1 MKRFLLVWL
10 LLPVKCLMATE
21 LIVETK
27 YTGEVYRLKNNQASF
42 EIVIKNTHQPV
53 SFFNGTGFDT
63 FMVKNSDYIVHLE
76 FLEEIKSQTK
86 QVSLQPAYASADYYY
101 RIDSSRSKTM
111 NDMASGAV
119 YSSGGGTGFQ
129 ITHETDTV
137 IVIPKY
143 LVNDTLPIIRVT
155 LESIGLQYTYGAR
168 ENAASR
174 FRRSVSPNNFPN
186 WSGEAERQNILN
198 LIDAS
203 TPVVIS
209 GVVSSSMDMGAV
221 NADATLFISADG
233 LKLHGGLSS
242 GFSSDLS
249 RSKSK
254 PFAGFTGLAY
264 HQGDVN
270 VFQDLG
276 ASAQVSFFG
285 LAFTVDKDYNVTSDG
300 VILYVSPNSEISI
313 SGALAKDLSPFI
325 KSTFFALNNLDMELL
340 RTLYWAHL
348 INELNKAFQ
357 YLTENIN
364 QVMLEQGFPTQG
376 SNGGGNQ
383 NGIGGSS
390 WDDSQGA
397 SHVWGVGGRGGTPCL
412 FCHNEEESKGK
423 VTIGPITIAPKF

>member
-1 MKRFLLVWL
+1 MKRFFLVWL
-10 LLPVKCLMATE
+10 LLPMKCLMATE

-27 YTGEVYRLKNNQASF
+27 YTGEVYRLKNNQTSF
-42 EIVIKNTHQPV
+42 EIVIKDTHQPV

-63 FMVKNSDYIVHLE
+63 FIVKNSDYIVHLE

-111 NDMASGAV
+111 NDMVSGAV
-119 YSSGGGTGFQ
+119 YTSGGGTGFE

-137 IVIPKY
+137 IIIPKY
-143 LVNDTLPIIRVT
+143 LVNHTLPIIRVT
-155 LESIGLQYTYGAR
+155 LENVGLQYTNGAR

-174 FRRSVSPNNFPN
+174 FRRSVSPNDIPN

-198 LIDAS
+198 RIDAS

-221 NADATLFISADG
+221 NADATLFIGADG
-233 LKLHGGLSS
+233 LKLHGGFSS

-249 RSKSK
+249 HSKSK

-285 LAFTVDKDYNVTSDG
+285 LAFTVDRGYNVTSDG
-300 VILYVSPNSEISI
+300 VILYFSPKSEISV

-325 KSTFFALNNLDMELL
+325 KSTLFALNNLDMELL
-340 RTLYWAHL
+340 RTLYWIHL

-357 YLTENIN
+357 YLTENID

-376 SNGGGNQ
+376 SSGGGNQ

-390 WDDSQGA
+390 WGDSLGA
-397 SHVWGVGGRGGTPCL
+397 SHGGGIGSRGGSLCF
-412 FCHNEEESKGK
+412 FCHKEEESKGT
-423 VTIGPITIAPKF
+423 VTIVDPKF